1 MLYRPSTLWTW
12 ILLVSTFIEVVVLIT
27 LEAVIYSS
35 IRNNV
40 TPIAWDI
47 SAYRCIPTFFV
58 LVTLWVVY
66 QLLLVYD
73 TLVQQSTIQLIGL
86 GIYSAVLSVYN
97 GIQYGQL
104 RDIVEVLI
112 ANAAA
117 RPGSLQEM
125 WPLLQ
130 GMMISIIAIT
140 ASFTLWILFSAWK
153 LHEEFAW
160 VTLRT
165 VDADKQ
171 MRRRY
176 LYSQA
181 SKPFSFAVL
190 LLSLLK
196 FDGFFF
202 LGFLLQLAIV
212 PYSKSSPT
220 FVAAV
225 ALMPI
230 SCCLLFITAWVVRK
244 EHRVGTVVI
253 SVFHLALMGFFIYML
268 TALSLPPS
276 YLNYLQA
283 KRTLSFFG
291 IINII
296 LALGTVVITGLCFRN
311 FGQGLRPYVSGGAK
325 AGLLG
330 ETVGS
335 ESYSRVP
342 HEAI

>member
-1 MLYRPSTLWTW
+1 MLYRPNTLWTW

-27 LEAVIYSS
+27 LEAVVYTS

-47 SAYRCIPTFFV
+47 SAYRCMPTFFV

-66 QLLLVYD
+66 QLLLVYN
-73 TLVQQSTIQLIGL
+73 TLVHQSTIQLIDL

-176 LYSQA
+176 LYFQ
-181 SKPFSFAVL
+181 L
-190 LLSLLK
+190 LSSLLK

-225 ALMPI
+225 ALMLI

-244 EHRVGTVVI
+244 EHRVGTLVI
-253 SVFHLALMGFFIYML
+253 SLFHLALLGFFIYML
-268 TALSLPPS
+268 TAFSLPPS
-276 YLNYLQA
+276 YLDYLQA
-283 KRTLSFFG
+283 KRIWSFFG
-291 IINII
+291 IINIV
-296 LALGTVVITGLCFRN
+296 LALGTVTMTGLCFRN
-311 FGQGLRPYVSGGAK
+311 LGQGLHLYVSGGAK
-325 AGLLG
+325 AGMLG